1 MRDEIYAAIKCIKSG
16 KAAGVDDI
24 PAEFLKI
31 LEGETLNKL
40 EELCREIYNSGIWP
54 DDFTKSVMIP
64 IPKKPNAMDC
74 AGCRTISLISH
85 ASKILLKILNN
96 RIQSKADLMLGKT
109 QFGFRKGCGTREAI
123 GVMRTICERSL
134 EHGNEVFICFVDF
147 EKAFDRIDWVKMLDI
162 LKEIGVD

>member
-54 DDFTKSVMIP
+54 DDFTKSVIY
-64 IPKKPNAMDC
+64 
-74 AGCRTISLISH
+74 
-85 ASKILLKILNN
+85 
-96 RIQSKADLMLGKT
+96 QY
-109 QFGFRKGCGTREAI
+109 Q
-123 GVMRTICERSL
+123 RSQMQWT
-134 EHGNEVFICFVDF
+134 VQITVQ
-147 EKAFDRIDWVKMLDI
+147 
-162 LKEIGVD
+162 